1 MYIGEFAAIGTAVF
15 WAFSSLFF
23 TLGGNR
29 VGAECVNLVRL
40 YFGLLFIVIVQIYTT
55 GQPTQWSVESWRHLV
70 LFASA
75 FVGLVIGDAALFYS
89 FLLIGPRLAMLVMST
104 VPVFSAIFA
113 LLCFGEALNFV
124 EGMAI
129 LAAIVAIGYVVAEDR
144 GSKTRETEQ
153 TSNHFK
159 GVMFALVGA
168 LGQTG
173 NLIITKYALVDDFS
187 TLTATQIRI
196 FYSIVIL
203 TLWAICRGQLGT
215 VVRKLADLKATLF
228 IAVGALVGPFI
239 GIWLSYIAINNTK
252 IAIASVI
259 MALPPVLLIPI
270 AWYWL
275 GEKAT
280 RRSIIGTLLAVIAIG
295 VLLVVKS
302 S

>member
-1 MYIGEFAAIGTAVF
+1 MYIGELAAIGTAIF

-40 YFGLLFIVIVQIYTT
+40 YFGLFFIVLVQFYSI
-55 GQPTQWSVESWRHLV
+55 GQPTQLNVESWRHLV

-104 VPVFSAIFA
+104 VPVFSAVFA
-113 LLCFGEALNFV
+113 LICFGESLNIV
-124 EGMAI
+124 ESVAI
-129 LAAIVAIGYVVAEDR
+129 LAAISAIAYVIAEDQ
-144 GSKTRETEQ
+144 GKTDKESKQ
-153 TSNHFK
+153 SNTFFN
-159 GVMFALVGA
+159 GVVLALVGA

-173 NLIITKYALVDDFS
+173 NLIITKYALADDFS

-203 TLWAICRGQLGT
+203 TIWALCRGQLT
-215 VVRKLADLKATLF
+215 TIFRKLKDLKATAA
-228 IAVGALVGPFI
+228 IAAGAIVGPFI
-239 GIWLSYIAINNTK
+239 GIWLSYIAISNTK

-270 AWYWL
+270 SWYWL
-275 GEKAT
+275 GEKAS
-280 RRSIIGTLLAVIAIG
+280 RRSMAGTVMAIVAIG
-295 VLLVVKS
+295 VLLFAKS
-302 S
+302 N